1 MSADVSLVLVTFR
14 SSAVAPAAVASFR
27 EGVLDLGV
35 SGEVVIVD
43 HSEDEGEQ
51 AKLRALAPD
60 RLLARP
66 NRGYAAGVNAG
77 VAAAGGP
84 TILVGNPDITFAA
97 ETVGA
102 LMGALDEGWDV
113 VGPQFVLAGLLFPP
127 ADLQTPGEQFN
138 RWLASRSR
146 SFWDRQ
152 LRRELARWRA
162 VWDATGPVPVPT
174 LSGALLAFRRETFE
188 RVAPWD
194 EGYFLYF
201 EETDWLR
208 RASRAGLRLAQ
219 VPRARVEHLWGH
231 VADPLATGAHFAYA
245 RRRFLLTHYGW
256 RGRLASRLVCTHMPL
271 RPSSLPDDPGALPP
285 GVRWWLLSPTA
296 LGVPAA
302 GFSGLATD
310 FLASLNA
317 LASTQRRPARY
328 VVFTADP
335 DGGDVA
341 GPWWWEARRG

>member
-1 MSADVSLVLVTFR
+1 MSADVSLVLVTYR
-14 SSAVAPAAVASFR
+14 SSTVAPAAVASFR
-27 EGVLDLGV
+27 AEAARLGV
-35 SGEVVIVD
+35 SPEVVLVD
-43 HSEDEGEQ
+43 HSEDTSE
-51 AKLRALAPD
+51 AARLHALAPK
-60 RLLARP
+60 RLLVRP

-77 VAAAGGP
+77 VAASAGR
-84 TILVGNPDITFAA
+84 TVLVGNPDITFHEGSVATLLA
-97 ETVGA
+97 
-102 LMGALDEGWDV
+102 ALDEGWDV
-113 VGPQFVLAGLLFPP
+113 VGPQFALAGLLYPP
-127 ADLQTPGEQFN
+127 ADLQTPGEQL
-138 RWLASRSR
+138 RRCLAGRSR
-146 SFWDRQ
+146 GLWNRQ
-152 LRRELARWRA
+152 LRRELGRWRA
-162 VWDATGPVPVPT
+162 VWDASGPVPVPT

-188 RVAPWD
+188 SVGPWD

-231 VADPLATGAHFAYA
+231 AADPTATGAHFAHA
-245 RRRFLLTHYGW
+245 RRRFLSTHYGW
-256 RGRLASRLVCTHMPL
+256 RGRLASRLVCTRMPL
-271 RPSSLPDDPGALPP
+271 RPSPLPDDPGALPP

-328 VVFTADP
+328 LAFAADP
-335 DGGDVA
+335 EGRDIA

>member
-1 MSADVSLVLVTFR
+1 MRRGSTPGLRRPADRR
-14 SSAVAPAAVASFR
+14 SW
-27 EGVLDLGV
+27 LGTPI
-35 SGEVVIVD
+35 SG
-43 HSEDEGEQ
+43 
-51 AKLRALAPD
+51 LR
-60 RLLARP
+60 RRS
-66 NRGYAAGVNAG
+66 
-77 VAAAGGP
+77 
-84 TILVGNPDITFAA
+84 
-97 ETVGA
+97 VGA

-127 ADLQTPGEQFN
+127 ADLQTPGEQLN

-146 SFWDRQ
+146 SFWKRQ

-188 RVAPWD
+188 RVGALGRGVLPLFRGNRLAAPGLPRWPA
-194 EGYFLYF
+194 
-201 EETDWLR
+201 DWR
-208 RASRAGLRLAQ
+208 RSRGRASNTCGGMWRIRSQQALTSRTPAAASFRRITVGADALQAGSWAC
-219 VPRARVEHLWGH
+219 ARRC
-231 VADPLATGAHFAYA
+231 DPL
-245 RRRFLLTHYGW
+245 
-256 RGRLASRLVCTHMPL
+256 P
-271 RPSSLPDDPGALPP
+271 LPDDPVALPP

-302 GFSGLATD
+302 GFSGLATG

-317 LASTQRRPARY
+317 LAATQRRPARY

-335 DGGDVA
+335 DGRDVA